1 MIADLQN
8 LTSAIPQLS
17 TVSCQFRYFLVPFP
31 QLRMVLKITP
41 IYLELFVSLE
51 TKTCLKGTVAQG
63 FLLPIFFFTNQPDST
78 AKNMPKI
85 AKVKLSSCGF
95 EVADFRKNCDC
106 RIAELRLQSNITL
119 KSCGIVIP

>member
-1 MIADLQN
+1 MLNVVLVKLPMVGILNLSPHLCKCNSAILRTTKSIAELQTKKSCRTAIAGLEN

-63 FLLPIFFFTNQPDST
+63 FLLPIFFS
-78 AKNMPKI
+78 
-85 AKVKLSSCGF
+85 
-95 EVADFRKNCDC
+95 
-106 RIAELRLQSNITL
+106 
-119 KSCGIVIP
+119 